1 MAFEA
6 GLDLVEISP
15 KAKPSVCKIMN
26 FGKFQYEKKKQN
38 NESKKKQKKIQIK
51 IIKYRPS
58 TEDGDY
64 QIKFKNLIKFIENGD
79 KVKIVI
85 WFRGRELQH
94 RDLGM
99 RMLQRIEEDCK
110 DFAVVEQKAKIEGRQ
125 LGMMLSPIFKK

>member
-1 MAFEA
+1 MASEE

-15 KAKPSVCKIMN
+15 KAKPPVCKIMD

-64 QIKFKNLIKFIENGD
+64 QIKFKNLVKFIENGD

-99 RMLQRIEEDCK
+99 KMLQRIEEDCK
-110 DFAVVEQKAKIEGRQ
+110 EFAVVEQPAKIEGRQ